1 MTEQKNQSESK
12 NQTVKKPVKKFSKGT
27 NDYITAWGNHR
38 LVNDILKMMLVVCLL
53 VICVLAGTTA
63 YLAVKTSEVK
73 PLPVLIDPYN
83 GWAKPQKWE
92 IVDASGDARIPNE
105 IRRFCQDFAET
116 LYTYNKFTVESNL
129 AKVIGLC
136 DPQVAIIIR
145 RYIEETGVPEVVSRG
160 GQGLCRVQTVVIQN
174 NLPDLRV
181 QIYFTK
187 EVHRGEIVEVKKT
200 SHVAVMRIKT
210 ILRTFDNA
218 HGMQVV
224 EYRETEDNRV
234 KDLDQEQGENKE

>member
-1 MTEQKNQSESK
+1 MPEEKKESK
-12 NQTVKKPVKKFSKGT
+12 NQAVKKPVKKFTKGA

-38 LVNDILKMMLVVCLL
+38 LVNDVLKMMLLMCLV

-92 IVDASGDARIPNE
+92 IVDAAGDARTANE
-105 IRRFCQDFAET
+105 IRRYCQDFIET

-129 AKVIGLC
+129 SKVITVC
-136 DPQVAIIIR
+136 DQQVRPIIKQ
-145 RYIEETGVPEVVSRG
+145 YVEKTKVPEVVSRG
-160 GQGLCRVQTVVIQN
+160 GQGLCHVQTVLIQN

-181 QIYFTK
+181 QVYFQK
-187 EVHRGEIVEVKKT
+187 EIHRGEVVDVQKT
-200 SHVAVMRIKT
+200 THVAVMRIKT

-218 HGMQVV
+218 HGLLIV
-224 EYRETEDNRV
+224 EYRENEDNRV
-234 KDLDQEQGENKE
+234 NDQEQGENKE